1 MEEQRLTMIGAV
13 GMRKISRL
21 FSNGL
26 RYSRIRLLAELDWKD
41 IHTGMMKKLCR
52 YGRTNGIGVQS

>member
-1 MEEQRLTMIGAV
+1 MEEERLIMIGAV

-21 FSNGL
+21 FSNGQ
-26 RYSRIRLLAELDWKD
+26 RYSRISLLVELDCKD

-52 YGRTNGIGVQS
+52 YGRTNGSGVQS